1 MTERTPNTLHRFIDA
16 THRALT
22 LGASDNSD
30 LNETGAHRAIEELR
44 AAAPIAEA
52 ILLLGSPLDT
62 EAEPLTRYIN
72 EKLRAFDGTPED
84 TTDPDHECDKAATTE
99 AAIFSV
105 ALAMGLLLADRV

>member
-16 THRALT
+16 TQRAIT
-22 LGASDNSD
+22 LGATENSD
-30 LNETGAHRAIEELR
+30 LNETGAGRAIGELR
-44 AAAPIAEA
+44 AAVPIAEA

-62 EAEPLTRYIN
+62 EAEPLTRYIFD
-72 EKLRAFDGTPED
+72 KHRAIEAESEQQ
-84 TTDPDHECDKAATTE
+84 TDPDHECDKAAATE